1 MSPVLLAAAGFRAA
15 DAILIVVIAL
25 LLAGSGV
32 LAMAETSL
40 VRMNRIK
47 AKSLVDE
54 RKRGARQ
61 LARLVENP
69 ANFLNPILLLVL
81 ICQLV
86 SATLV
91 GIVASDL
98 FGGLGVLL
106 GIVFEIVVIFVFFEA
121 VPKNWAV
128 QHSERAALLSAPI
141 VSTLIRFP
149 PIRWLSSILI
159 GLANRIIGAS
169 DDQEGMHHSYIT
181 DSELKAMADV
191 AHEENVIE
199 RDERSF
205 IHSII
210 DFGDTVAREVM
221 TPRPDM
227 VTVEADVTVR
237 DALERALAAG
247 YSRIPV
253 EGEGIDDIIGIAY
266 TKDLVRAERMGR
278 PDRPVRE
285 VMRPAKFIPE
295 SKEVSDLLREM
306 QEEKFHMAIVVDEYG
321 GTAGLITLE
330 DLLEELVGD
339 IVDEFDVEEPTVERC
354 EDGSVVVS
362 AGYSVD
368 DAEEL
373 LGAELPHGTWDTV
386 GGLMLDLMGR
396 VPQAGDSVEADGFRL
411 TAVDVRGR
419 RIGRVR
425 IEPTGARRP
434 PTPRPTPAAP
444 AATARAASRTT
455 GAEPV
460 RSGFVAV
467 VGRPNVGKS
476 TLVNTMVGTKVAI
489 TSSRPNTTRHRIL
502 GVLHDDDADAQVV
515 FVDTPGIHRP
525 KSALG
530 SRLNDTATDA
540 LSDVDVVMALVD
552 ATAAVGPGDRTVLE
566 RAVRQVQ
573 RSGGGAEHG
582 AGART
587 GHRRS
592 SR

>member
-1 MSPVLLAAAGFRAA
+1 MALLAASGFRSS
-15 DAILIVVIAL
+15 DAILIVVIAI

-54 RKRGARQ
+54 HKRGARQ
-61 LARLVENP
+61 LARLVDNP
-69 ANFLNPILLLVL
+69 ARFLNPILLLVL

-91 GIVASDL
+91 GIVAEHL

-106 GIVFEIVVIFVFFEA
+106 GIVFEVVVIFVFFEA

-128 QHSERAALLSAPI
+128 QHSERAALVSAPI

-149 PIRWLSSILI
+149 PIRWLSALLI
-159 GLANRIIGAS
+159 GLANRIIGVS
-169 DDQEGMHHSYIT
+169 GEDQEGMHHSYIT

-199 RDERSF
+199 KDERSF

-227 VTVEADVTVR
+227 VTVDADVTVR
-237 DALERALAAG
+237 DALESALAAG

-253 EGEGIDDIIGIAY
+253 EQDGIDDVIGIAY
-266 TKDLVRAERMGR
+266 TKDLVRAERVGKAGQ
-278 PDRPVRE
+278 PVRDS
-285 VMRPAKFIPE
+285 MRPPKFIPE

-306 QEEKFHMAIVVDEYG
+306 QEEKFHLAIVVDEYG

-354 EDGSVVVS
+354 DDGSVLVS
-362 AGYSVD
+362 ALYSVD
-368 DAEEL
+368 DADEL
-373 LGAELPHGTWDTV
+373 LGAELPRGTWDTV
-386 GGLMLDLMGR
+386 GGLMLDLVGR
-396 VPQAGDSVEADGFRL
+396 VPDPGDSVEVDGFRL

-425 IEPTGARRP
+425 IEPTGA
-434 PTPRPTPAAP
+434 PT
-444 AATARAASRTT
+444 
-455 GAEPV
+455 E
-460 RSGFVAV
+460 
-467 VGRPNVGKS
+467 
-476 TLVNTMVGTKVAI
+476 
-489 TSSRPNTTRHRIL
+489 
-502 GVLHDDDADAQVV
+502 
-515 FVDTPGIHRP
+515 
-525 KSALG
+525 
-530 SRLNDTATDA
+530 
-540 LSDVDVVMALVD
+540 
-552 ATAAVGPGDRTVLE
+552 
-566 RAVRQVQ
+566 
-573 RSGGGAEHG
+573 G
-582 AGART
+582 AGTEA
-587 GHRRS
+587 GHAAGGEGHGGVS
-592 SR
+592 HNGS

>member
-1 MSPVLLAAAGFRAA
+1 MRVGALLAASGFHSQ
-15 DAILIVVIAL
+15 DGILIVVIVV

-54 RKRGARQ
+54 HKRGARQ
-61 LARLVENP
+61 LARLVDNP

-91 GIVASDL
+91 GIVAEHL
-98 FGGLGVLL
+98 FGGLGVLF

-128 QHSERAALLSAPI
+128 QNSERAALLSAPI
-141 VSTLIRFP
+141 VSALIRFP
-149 PIRWLSSILI
+149 PIRWISALLI
-159 GLANRIIGAS
+159 GLANRIIGATG
-169 DDQEGMHHSYIT
+169 DDQESMRHSYIT

-199 RDERSF
+199 HDERSF

-227 VTVEADVTVR
+227 VTVESDVTVR
-237 DALERALAAG
+237 DALESALTAG

-266 TKDLVRAERMGR
+266 TKDLVRAERVGKATQM
-278 PDRPVRE
+278 VRDS
-285 VMRPAKFIPE
+285 VRPAKFIPE

-354 EDGSVVVS
+354 EDGSVLVS
-362 AGYSVD
+362 ALYSVD
-368 DAEEL
+368 DADEL
-373 LGAELPHGTWDTV
+373 LGADLPHGTWDTV
-386 GGLMLDLMGR
+386 GGLMLDLVGR
-396 VPQAGDSVEADGFRL
+396 VPDAGDSVEVDGFRL

-425 IEPTGARRP
+425 IEATGA
-434 PTPRPTPAAP
+434 PA
-444 AATARAASRTT
+444 T
-455 GAEPV
+455 G
-460 RSGFVAV
+460 
-467 VGRPNVGKS
+467 
-476 TLVNTMVGTKVAI
+476 
-489 TSSRPNTTRHRIL
+489 
-502 GVLHDDDADAQVV
+502 
-515 FVDTPGIHRP
+515 
-525 KSALG
+525 
-530 SRLNDTATDA
+530 
-540 LSDVDVVMALVD
+540 
-552 ATAAVGPGDRTVLE
+552 GDRGADGE
-566 RAVRQVQ
+566 RP
-573 RSGGGAEHG
+573 GGGSHNG
-582 AGART
+582 N
-587 GHRRS
+587 
-592 SR
+592 

>member
-1 MSPVLLAAAGFRAA
+1 LLAASGFHSQ
-15 DAILIVVIAL
+15 DGILIVVIVV

-54 RKRGARQ
+54 HKRGARQ
-61 LARLVENP
+61 LARLVDNP

-91 GIVASDL
+91 GIVAEHL
-98 FGGLGVLL
+98 FGGLGVLF

-128 QHSERAALLSAPI
+128 QNSERAALLSAPI
-141 VSTLIRFP
+141 VSALIRFP
-149 PIRWLSSILI
+149 PIRWISALLI
-159 GLANRIIGAS
+159 GLANRIIGATG
-169 DDQEGMHHSYIT
+169 DDRESMRHSYIT

-227 VTVEADVTVR
+227 VTVESDVTVR
-237 DALERALAAG
+237 DALESALAAG

-266 TKDLVRAERMGR
+266 TKDLVRTERVGKATQI
-278 PDRPVRE
+278 VRDS
-285 VMRPAKFIPE
+285 VRPANFIPE

-306 QEEKFHMAIVVDEYG
+306 QEKKFHMAIVVDEYG

-339 IVDEFDVEEPTVERC
+339 IIDEFDVEEPTVERC
-354 EDGSVVVS
+354 EDGSVLVS
-362 AGYSVD
+362 ALYSVD
-368 DAEEL
+368 DADEL
-373 LGAELPHGTWDTV
+373 LGADLPHGTWDTV
-386 GGLMLDLMGR
+386 GGLMLDLVGR
-396 VPQAGDSVEADGFRL
+396 VPDAGDSVEVDGFRL

-425 IEPTGARRP
+425 IEATGA
-434 PTPRPTPAAP
+434 PA
-444 AATARAASRTT
+444 T
-455 GAEPV
+455 G
-460 RSGFVAV
+460 
-467 VGRPNVGKS
+467 
-476 TLVNTMVGTKVAI
+476 
-489 TSSRPNTTRHRIL
+489 
-502 GVLHDDDADAQVV
+502 
-515 FVDTPGIHRP
+515 
-525 KSALG
+525 
-530 SRLNDTATDA
+530 
-540 LSDVDVVMALVD
+540 
-552 ATAAVGPGDRTVLE
+552 GDRGADGE
-566 RAVRQVQ
+566 RPGSA
-573 RSGGGAEHG
+573 SHNGN
-582 AGART
+582 
-587 GHRRS
+587 
-592 SR
+592 

>member
-1 MSPVLLAAAGFRAA
+1 VRVGALLAASGFHSQ
-15 DAILIVVIAL
+15 DGILIVVIVV

-54 RKRGARQ
+54 HKRGARQ
-61 LARLVENP
+61 LARLVDNP

-91 GIVASDL
+91 GIVAEHL
-98 FGGLGVLL
+98 FGGLGVLF

-128 QHSERAALLSAPI
+128 QNSERAALLSAPI
-141 VSTLIRFP
+141 VSALIRFP
-149 PIRWLSSILI
+149 PIRWISALLI
-159 GLANRIIGAS
+159 GLANRIIGATG
-169 DDQEGMHHSYIT
+169 DDRESMRHSYIT

-227 VTVEADVTVR
+227 VTVESDVTVR
-237 DALERALAAG
+237 DALESALAAG

-266 TKDLVRAERMGR
+266 TKDLVRAERVGKATQI
-278 PDRPVRE
+278 VRDS
-285 VMRPAKFIPE
+285 VRPANFIPE

-306 QEEKFHMAIVVDEYG
+306 QEKKFHMAIVVDEYG

-339 IVDEFDVEEPTVERC
+339 IIDEFDVEEPTVERC
-354 EDGSVVVS
+354 EDGSVLVS
-362 AGYSVD
+362 ALYSVD
-368 DAEEL
+368 DADEL
-373 LGAELPHGTWDTV
+373 LGADLPHGTWDTV
-386 GGLMLDLMGR
+386 GGLMLDLVGR
-396 VPQAGDSVEADGFRL
+396 VPDAGDSVEVDGFRL

-425 IEPTGARRP
+425 IEATGA
-434 PTPRPTPAAP
+434 PA
-444 AATARAASRTT
+444 T
-455 GAEPV
+455 G
-460 RSGFVAV
+460 
-467 VGRPNVGKS
+467 
-476 TLVNTMVGTKVAI
+476 
-489 TSSRPNTTRHRIL
+489 
-502 GVLHDDDADAQVV
+502 
-515 FVDTPGIHRP
+515 
-525 KSALG
+525 
-530 SRLNDTATDA
+530 
-540 LSDVDVVMALVD
+540 
-552 ATAAVGPGDRTVLE
+552 GDRGADGE
-566 RAVRQVQ
+566 RPGSA
-573 RSGGGAEHG
+573 SHNGN
-582 AGART
+582 
-587 GHRRS
+587 
-592 SR
+592 